1 MAGSSGWR
9 IDRLIRSHFHRGK
22 ERAEAHQ
29 SLVFLSASDF
39 LQQQKNSQPCCSVNP
54 FCRQAG
60 QVSIEARH
68 PACCETARKD
78 N

>member
-29 SLVFLSASDF
+29 SLVCLSASDF
-39 LQQQKNSQPCCSVNP
+39 LQQQKNSQP
-54 FCRQAG
+54 
-60 QVSIEARH
+60 
-68 PACCETARKD
+68 
-78 N
+78 